1 MFKLFPKQSDKSEV
15 LAILIEE
22 LKKFSTVCIDFDG
35 TITTSREI
43 AQMEVLYNEKEFSN
57 KTRIDKALKDITTF
71 KAHFF

>member
-43 AQMEVLYNEKEFSN
+43 AQMEVLYNKKEFSN
-57 KTRIDKALKDITTF
+57 KARIDK
-71 KAHFF
+71 H